1 MRTNNEHN
9 RFSLRIAISASL
21 LYYSAVISFN
31 PIRFLYDPDM
41 FWHIRTGEWIL
52 DNTKFPTVDFFSYTA
67 AGNPW
72 ISTEWLSQIF
82 FAVAYRY
89 GGWHAVVILAAVA
102 CATVVGILCFYMV
115 RHVRFSIAVGWTAL
129 TSAAISQHFLAR
141 PHIFSFVLLA
151 IWIINLIDAYD
162 KNNFNLRSWFTLT
175 PLMVLWANLHGSFTF
190 GLLLLYVFCGVCIVQ
205 NIMRNNYAK
214 CRFLLIGVFV
224 VSLGALMTPYG
235 ISSTLMTKEVLN
247 LKSAFVH
254 VPELQSPNFQTQPF
268 QLSLLIGLLVSIAGL
283 GIQLRGARLL
293 TFAII
298 AFIGFSYARGL
309 VMFFLLAPIILARSV
324 SARASYF
331 TPQLLDAV
339 HPNKEADPIL
349 RYLQRWSNAVPTV
362 CLAIAALAT
371 VSSYWQNVIVPPKSI
386 APEDA
391 INFVNRTHITGNVFN
406 SYNFGGYLIFSGIP
420 TFVDGRALPFG
431 DDFLR
436 KYSNAVNLVDIN
448 SAFQMLDDYRISWI
462 ILQPSEPLSKAI
474 ARSASWDKAYSDQYS
489 IVFVRHQ
496 Q

>member
-1 MRTNNEHN
+1 MQANNIHY

-21 LYYSAVISFN
+21 LYYSTVISFN
-31 PIRFLYDPDM
+31 PSRFLYDPDM

-89 GGWHAVVILAAVA
+89 GGWDAVVILAAVA
-102 CATVVGILCFYMV
+102 CATVVGILCFYLV

-162 KNNFNLRSWFTLT
+162 NNDFNLRSWFTLT

-190 GLLLLYVFCGVCIVQ
+190 GLLLLFGFCGICIVQ
-205 NIMRNNYAK
+205 NIRQHDHKK
-214 CRFLLIGVFV
+214 CWSLLIGVFV
-224 VSLGALMTPYG
+224 VSLSALMTPYG
-235 ISSTLMTKEVLN
+235 ISSALATKEVLN

-254 VPELQSPNFQTQPF
+254 VPELQSPNFQNQPF
-268 QLSLLIGLLVSIAGL
+268 QLFLLIGLLVLITGL
-283 GIQLRGARLL
+283 GVQLRGARLL
-293 TFAII
+293 TFAMI

-324 SARASYF
+324 STRASYF
-331 TPQLLDAV
+331 RPQLLDAV
-339 HPNKEADPIL
+339 RPNTVPDPIL
-349 RYLQRWSNAVPTV
+349 RYLQRWPNAVPVV
-362 CLAIAALAT
+362 CVAIAALAT
-371 VSSYWQNVIVPPKSI
+371 LSSYRQNIVPPKSI

-391 INFVNRTHITGNVFN
+391 IDFVNRRHITGNVFN

-448 SAFQMLDDYRISWI
+448 SAFQILDDYRISWI

-474 ARSASWDKAYSDQYS
+474 ARSASWDRAYSDQYS
-489 IVFVRHQ
+489 IVFVRRQ
-496 Q
+496 N